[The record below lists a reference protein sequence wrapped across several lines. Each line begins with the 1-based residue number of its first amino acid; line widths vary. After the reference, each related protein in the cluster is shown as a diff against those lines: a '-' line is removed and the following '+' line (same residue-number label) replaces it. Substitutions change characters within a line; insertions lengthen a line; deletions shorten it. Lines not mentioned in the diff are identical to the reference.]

1 MLHYQSWKGRQK
13 NSYLTFLL
21 FLVVSFVF
29 IGCDKGSIQKSEIST
44 EAFSSLRTPVFE
56 ISPSEIQ
63 LKLKKMGQVGRDS
76 LSPDNRTALYYHDGG
91 QMLWFDRQG
100 ITDMADTLIQRLFQV
115 NRIGFSD
122 AFFRVKDLEGELQ
135 RFKALDFDKK
145 HTVNDVIAHLEY
157 NLTRAYLTYVAG
169 QQYGFVNPKHAMN
182 RVESK
187 PDSTGKVKVS
197 YVNLFDS
204 PIERPSHIFYKKAFR
219 KIQNDSVGEMMTEV
233 EPQSVLYRQ
242 LLHQLDSVSSDQSR
256 KRILVNMER
265 CRWREKTPMPTLGK
279 RVIVN
284 VPAFMLYAYGPD
296 SVMSMRIGCGA
307 TKTKTPLLTSA
318 IEYMQI
324 NPEWNIP
331 QSIVNNDVMYHAG
344 DSSYFARHRS
354 YIAERSTGKKVAIG
368 SVSRAMLASGKYRVS
383 QDGGRGNSLGR
394 IVFRFKNNFSVYLHD
409 TSTPGFF
416 QNSWRGV
423 SHGCVRVQRPFDL
436 AHFLLGDTDSWTLD
450 KIRISMDLPPMT
462 EQGREYIRTHQQ
474 EENGTGRKLPFK
486 LISYMPVKP
495 HVPLYIIYY
504 TIYPDEYGRVTN
516 YPDVYGYDNLVWN
529 HLKKYL

>member
-1 MLHYQSWKGRQK
+1 M
-13 NSYLTFLL
+13 
-21 FLVVSFVF
+21 
-29 IGCDKGSIQKSEIST
+29 
-44 EAFSSLRTPVFE
+44 EAFSSMRTPVFE
-56 ISPSEIQ
+56 ISPSEIRSS
-63 LKLKKMGQVGRDS
+63 LKKMGHVSNDS
-76 LSPDNRTALYYHDGG
+76 LSPDSRTALYYQDGG
-91 QMLWFDRQG
+91 QMLWFGRQG
-100 ITDMADTLIQRLFQV
+100 VTDMADTLIQRLYQV

-122 AFFRVKDLEGELQ
+122 AFFKVKDMESELQ
-135 RFKALDFDKK
+135 RFKALNFDKQ

-169 QQYGFVNPKHAMN
+169 QKYGFVNPKHAMN

-204 PIERPSHIFYKKAFR
+204 PVERPSHAFYEKAFR

-233 EPQSVLYRQ
+233 EPQSALYRQ
-242 LLHQLDSVSSDQSR
+242 LLHQLDSASSEQSR

-265 CRWREKTPMPTLGK
+265 CRWQGPAPTSTTGK
-279 RVIVN
+279 QVVVN

-331 QSIVNNDVMYHAG
+331 QSIVNNDVLHHAG
-344 DSSYFARHRS
+344 DSSYFARHRY
-354 YIAERSTGKKVAIG
+354 YIAERATGKKVAIG

-394 IVFRFKNNFSVYLHD
+394 IVFRFKNKFSVYLHD
-409 TSTPGFF
+409 TSTPAFF

-436 AHFLLGDTDSWTLD
+436 AHFLLGNIDSWTLD

-462 EQGREYIRTHQQ
+462 EQGREYISSHRH
-474 EENGTGRKLPFK
+474 EENENGRKLPFK
-486 LISYMPVKP
+486 LISYMPVNP

-504 TIYPDEYGRVTN
+504 TIYPDEHGKVTN